1 MEPGPGGGGEQL
13 HLGIGQDP
21 VITERAAEQAG
32 RHDPYALGVQAA
44 AMDMGAMHTQ
54 QRRVRDLIRLALSR
68 LQEQVSEKQLHK
80 ELAAHVLAE
89 AELYPGRAKRGLP
102 TR

>member
-1 MEPGPGGGGEQL
+1 MA
-13 HLGIGQDP
+13 
-21 VITERAAEQAG
+21 TRAAAKAQLEGLTVSAS
-32 RHDPYALGVQAA
+32 DV
-44 AMDMGAMHTQ
+44 
-54 QRRVRDLIRLALSR
+54 IRLALSR

-80 ELAAHVLAE
+80 ELTEHVLAE

>member
-1 MEPGPGGGGEQL
+1 MTPPVAKAYHRTTVYLTDEQRQWL
-13 HLGIGQDP
+13 R
-21 VITERAAEQAG
+21 RAAAKAQLDGLTVSAS
-32 RHDPYALGVQAA
+32 
-44 AMDMGAMHTQ
+44 
-54 QRRVRDLIRLALSR
+54 DLIRLALSR
-68 LQEQVSEKQLHK
+68 LQDQVTEKQLHK

>member
-1 MEPGPGGGGEQL
+1 MKLKPHEL
-13 HLGIGQDP
+13 S
-21 VITERAAEQAG
+21 AS
-32 RHDPYALGVQAA
+32 
-44 AMDMGAMHTQ
+44 
-54 QRRVRDLIRLALSR
+54 DLIRLALSR
-68 LQEQVSEKQLHK
+68 LQDQVPEKQLHR

>member
-1 MEPGPGGGGEQL
+1 MARLSGTRRSSPRGHMAQPAAKAYHRTTVYLTDEQRQWL
-13 HLGIGQDP
+13 R
-21 VITERAAEQAG
+21 RATAKAQLQGLTVSAS
-32 RHDPYALGVQAA
+32 
-44 AMDMGAMHTQ
+44 
-54 QRRVRDLIRLALSR
+54 DLIRLALSR

-80 ELAAHVLAE
+80 ELAEHVLAE